1 MKIVPQDRLIV
12 ALDMPDASSAGR
24 LVEKLGD
31 LISTYKVGIELFTA
45 VGPEILKWL
54 RQKQKKI
61 FLDLKFH
68 DIPRSVSSAVLSA
81 ARNDIFM
88 LNIHLSGGE
97 TMVRETM
104 TKVKEISRKEEKKP
118 PLIIGVTVL
127 TSLLGDDLKR
137 MGINKDLETLVR
149 DFAIMAKRNGLDG
162 VVASAREAGMIKK
175 NSGQE
180 FLVVTPG
187 IRLRE
192 DSSGDQKRVTT
203 PKEALEAG
211 ADFLVVGRPI
221 TESPDPWRI
230 TQKILSEIKEG
241 KKC

>member
-1 MKIVPQDRLIV
+1 MKLTPQDRLIV
-12 ALDMPDASSAGR
+12 ALDMPDVSSASG
-24 LVEKLGD
+24 LVEKLGN

-54 RQKQKKI
+54 RQKGKRV

-68 DIPRSVSSAVLSA
+68 DIPRSVSSAALSA
-81 ARNDIFM
+81 DRNGVFM
-88 LNIHLSGGE
+88 ISIHLSGGE
-97 TMVRETM
+97 TMVRETV
-104 TKVKEISRKEEKKP
+104 TKVKEFSKKEQKKP

-149 DFAIMAKRNGLDG
+149 DFAVMAKRNGLDG

-175 NSGQE
+175 NSGRE

-192 DSSGDQKRVTT
+192 DSPGDQKRVTT
-203 PKEALEAG
+203 PKEAREAG

-221 TESPDPWRI
+221 TESPEPCRI

-241 KKC
+241 KK

>member
-1 MKIVPQDRLIV
+1 M
-12 ALDMPDASSAGR
+12 
-24 LVEKLGD
+24 EKLGD

-45 VGPEILKWL
+45 VGPEILRWL

-81 ARNDIFM
+81 AGNDVFM
-88 LNIHLSGGE
+88 INIHLSGGE
-97 TMVRETM
+97 TMVRETV
-104 TKVKEISRKEEKKP
+104 TKVKEISKKERKKP
-118 PLIIGVTVL
+118 PLIIGVTIL

-137 MGINKDLETLVR
+137 MGINKDVETLVR

-187 IRLRE
+187 IRLKG
-192 DSSGDQKRVTT
+192 DSLGDQKRVTT

-221 TESPDPWRI
+221 TESPDPWQI
-230 TQKILSEIKEG
+230 TQKILSEIRRHTCLPAGRKVRP
-241 KKC
+241 